1 MLLQVD
7 SSPIILAR
15 RLTENSN
22 QPCSNFAVS
31 WRGQEA
37 TPTDNK
43 GNYPKSIERE
53 YSFLS
58 QFGEESKPICSLDRI
73 VKFDREIVFFFFFFF
88 PLSFSFSIGKE
99 DEISPRRYFYL
110 SRVSFARRREY
121 KERSFLEKRKC
132 GKKRRSPLKK
142 RSYCGHP

>member
-88 PLSFSFSIGKE
+88 PSLFLFQLAKKT
-99 DEISPRRYFYL
+99 RYLLADIFIYRE
-110 SRVSFARRREY
+110 SRLLGGNIKNVPSWKRENAA
-121 KERSFLEKRKC
+121 
-132 GKKRRSPLKK
+132 KKGDRL
-142 RSYCGHP
+142 

>member
-88 PLSFSFSIGKE
+88 PSIFLFQLAKKT
-99 DEISPRRYFYL
+99 RYLLADIFIYRE
-110 SRVSFARRREY
+110 SRRREY